1 MQPGKKLP
9 LGAPALAATI
19 EQVLREEQDPGRT
32 SARKRQACK
41 LSPEMCRSKNAEAVI
56 INVDAKM
63 NELGRRLEAYRQGDA
78 LRDLQSTDSVIV
90 DCIGP
95 RIDEIRVLPYKG
107 SQEIVE
113 WLPEHGLT
121 TGQMNNFRKWWPLAG
136 CDDSRVDRVSAGYKS
151 EPFQEQAQQ
160 TRNPRSR
167 AHRAPG
173 TR

>member
-1 MQPGKKLP
+1 
-9 LGAPALAATI
+9 
-19 EQVLREEQDPGRT
+19 
-32 SARKRQACK
+32 
-41 LSPEMCRSKNAEAVI
+41 MCRSKNAEAVI

-63 NELGRRLEAYRQGDA
+63 NELGRRLEDYRQGDA

-151 EPFQEQAQQ
+151 EPFKSKHSKPEIHVRERTGLQELV
-160 TRNPRSR
+160 NRSLKIKKIVSDKFLALATGQR
-167 AHRAPG
+167 RSW
-173 TR
+173 R